1 MGKALK
7 FCLPIIGAL
16 VAAPAALAQQKP
28 DMVQTMELFL
38 QANHAAT
45 KCAKPDQATLSR
57 FLANF
62 KEVTLRAA
70 EEMKK
75 RNPGMSE
82 QQVYE
87 GFRTSNNTVARQV
100 DGMIQAGGCGD
111 PRIQDLLKRF
121 ETQANLKL

>member
-16 VAAPAALAQQKP
+16 VAAPSAMAQQKL
-28 DMVQTMELFL
+28 DIIQTMDQFL
-38 QANHAAT
+38 QASYAVS
-45 KCAKPDQATLSR
+45 KCGKPDQATHSK

-62 KEVTLRAA
+62 QVVTLRAA
-70 EEMKK
+70 DEIKK

-82 QQVYE
+82 QQVFE
-87 GFRTSNNTVARQV
+87 TFRTSNTTVARQI
-100 DGMIQAGGCGD
+100 DGVIQSGGCGD

-121 ETQANLKL
+121 EIQANLKL